1 MILVSYILLKNIK
14 EHSEN
19 TSEKKKIIINVQRA
33 QFKTPPHQSEKILQH
48 ASLFS
53 RNVTAAPQNRTP

>member
-19 TSEKKKIIINVQRA
+19 TSEKKKIM
-33 QFKTPPHQSEKILQH
+33 PHIYTDMDL
-48 ASLFS
+48 
-53 RNVTAAPQNRTP
+53 VMC